1 MENDSNI
8 ATKPSV
14 PEDEW
19 CYVKN
24 PSESMVMETAEAKN
38 VPCTPPAESPKS
50 LSESVGYSQEEQSTP
65 EFVVEHR
72 KLTCEIEQLQGEN
85 LRQASRIGDLQR
97 LNDANQTRIDEQA
110 SIISELHQQLTAMES
125 THLAQMADME
135 SLIAEQSAR
144 KQHEIEQ
151 LRQEISALQQQASEA
166 EQSAAD
172 WKHRV
177 DVLKNE
183 QQTSKMAMKDLTE
196 QLITAT
202 QQIAELT
209 LRHQQM
215 HAASVRE
222 RQAERS
228 SSESTIQSLRHRI
241 MSLEMQG
248 QESNATL
255 EEQLQVMSQAV
266 GHLQADN
273 EQLQAQ
279 LMTERQQRNTAY
291 EELRN
296 EVETYKY
303 LLNEQAMREM

>member
-1 MENDSNI
+1 
-8 ATKPSV
+8 
-14 PEDEW
+14 
-19 CYVKN
+19 
-24 PSESMVMETAEAKN
+24 
-38 VPCTPPAESPKS
+38 
-50 LSESVGYSQEEQSTP
+50 
-65 EFVVEHR
+65 
-72 KLTCEIEQLQGEN
+72 
-85 LRQASRIGDLQR
+85 
-97 LNDANQTRIDEQA
+97 
-110 SIISELHQQLTAMES
+110 
-125 THLAQMADME
+125 
-135 SLIAEQSAR
+135 
-144 KQHEIEQ
+144 
-151 LRQEISALQQQASEA
+151 
-166 EQSAAD
+166 
-172 WKHRV
+172 
-177 DVLKNE
+177 
-183 QQTSKMAMKDLTE
+183 MKELTE